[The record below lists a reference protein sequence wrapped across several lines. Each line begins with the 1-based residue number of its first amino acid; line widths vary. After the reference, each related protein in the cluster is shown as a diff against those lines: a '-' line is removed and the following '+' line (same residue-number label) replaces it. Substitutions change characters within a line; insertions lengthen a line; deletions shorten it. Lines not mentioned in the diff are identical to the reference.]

1 MELNFINQIRGIA
14 FILMFIYHIFIF
26 LKAMNFYDYLNNPLL
41 DIIGQFSRN
50 TFIIL
55 VGVSLYLS
63 YINSKNITEY
73 KKKQILRA
81 IKIYCIAI
89 FVTII
94 TYIYINDYYVVFGV
108 LHFISISI
116 FLLYSFVNNIPIL
129 LFILGLCIY
138 LSNFNYINMNNSFL
152 DYINSI
158 IGFNF
163 YKNTIDHFSLIKWIP
178 MIILGIF
185 IGHIIHYNLHPVD
198 TTIKKTST
206 QSKKSHNSKKTIKNP
221 GKKLKKSPNNT
232 IDILSWIGKNTL
244 LLYIIHIPIIIFSI
258 KYYFNLNS

>member
-1 MELNFINQIRGIA
+1 MEINFINQIRGIA

-26 LKAMNFYDYLNNPLL
+26 LKAMHYYDYLNNPLL
-41 DIIGQFSRN
+41 DIIGQLSRN

-55 VGVSLYLS
+55 VGISLYLS
-63 YINSKNITEY
+63 YINSKNIAEY

-89 FVTII
+89 IITII
-94 TYIYINDYYVVFGV
+94 TYIYINDYYIVFGV

-116 FLLYSFVNNIPIL
+116 FLLYNFVNNIPIL
-129 LFILGLCIY
+129 LFIVIFCMY
-138 LSNFNYINMNNSFL
+138 LSNFNYLNFNNSFL

-158 IGFNF
+158 IGFNY

-178 MIILGIF
+178 IIILGIF
-185 IGHIIHYNLHPVD
+185 IGHIINYYNF
-198 TTIKKTST
+198 INI
-206 QSKKSHNSKKTIKNP
+206 SKKSKEKIHKKNVKKN
-221 GKKLKKSPNNT
+221 NNNN
-232 IDILSWIGKNTL
+232 IDIISWIGKNTL

-258 KYYFNLNS
+258 KYYFELNS